1 MESESAKPNA
11 VEVQDLAVEQA
22 TLDEF
27 MRRDPVELPEEQRR
41 DMVELLRRAR
51 PRYIKAEVD
60 RKAKK
65 EEK

>member
-1 MESESAKPNA
+1 MTTEKPNA
-11 VEVQDLAVEQA
+11 VEVQDLAVEQT

-27 MRRDPVELPEEQRR
+27 MRRDPAQVSEEERS
-41 DMVELLRRAR
+41 DMAELLRRAR

-65 EEK
+65 EEKR